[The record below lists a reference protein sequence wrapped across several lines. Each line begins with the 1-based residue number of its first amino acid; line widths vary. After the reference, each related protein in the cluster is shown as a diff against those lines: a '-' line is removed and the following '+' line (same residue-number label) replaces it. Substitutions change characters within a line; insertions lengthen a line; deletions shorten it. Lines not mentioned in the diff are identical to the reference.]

1 MDLLKSSRAR
11 ERVSLSYECEA
22 IEIPSGEPLLLTAGT
37 TVTITQSLGGT
48 YAVMTDDGIMARID
62 AEDATALGK
71 VPLQAYLDD
80 EDAPL
85 EDRVWDQ
92 LKTCFDPEI
101 PVNIVDLGLVYEC
114 EIRPTDAGEQR
125 VDVKM
130 TLTAPGC
137 GMGDVIATDVRR
149 KLLGLTGVEEATVE
163 IVFDPPWD
171 RSRMSDAAKLQLG
184 ML

>member
-11 ERVSLSYECEA
+11 ERVSLRRECEA
-22 IEIPSGEPLLLTAGT
+22 IEIPSGEPLLLAAGT
-37 TVTITQSLGGT
+37 SVTITQSLGGT

-71 VPLQAYLDD
+71 IPLQAYLDD

-101 PVNIVDLGLVYEC
+101 PVNIVDLGLIYEC
-114 EIRPTDAGEQR
+114 DIERTDTGAHR
-125 VDVKM
+125 IDVKM

-137 GMGDVIATDVRR
+137 GMGDVLAMDVRR
-149 KLLGLTGVEEATVE
+149 KLLGLSGVEEATVE
-163 IVFDPPWD
+163 IVFEPPWD

>member
-11 ERVSLSYECEA
+11 ERIPLRYEVEA
-22 IEIPSGEPLLLTAGT
+22 VEIPSGEPVLLARGT
-37 TVTITQSLGGT
+37 MVTITQSLGGT

-62 AEDATALGK
+62 ARDAIALGK
-71 VPLQAYLDD
+71 IPLQAYLDD

-92 LKTCFDPEI
+92 LKSCFDPEI
-101 PVNIVDLGLVYEC
+101 PVNIVDLGLIYEC
-114 EIRPTDAGEQR
+114 DIEPTEAGRCR

-137 GMGDVIATDVRR
+137 GMGDVIAMDVRR
-149 KLLGLTGVEEATVE
+149 RLLGIGDVEDATVE